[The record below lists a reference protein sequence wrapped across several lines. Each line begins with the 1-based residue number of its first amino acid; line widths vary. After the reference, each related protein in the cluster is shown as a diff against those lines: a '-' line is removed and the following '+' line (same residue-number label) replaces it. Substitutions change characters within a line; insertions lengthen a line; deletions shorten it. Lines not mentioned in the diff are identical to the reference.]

1 MTSDHDIYKDMPAE
15 HRFLKFIL
23 PAKAFAAVKARTKQ
37 WLAEC
42 PCGHKQDV
50 WDSGGVR
57 FMAAGEPRRLGRCP
71 ACGESTMHK
80 IRRKTDAEQ
89 REIP

>member
-1 MTSDHDIYKDMPAE
+1 MPAN

-23 PAKAFAAVKARTKQ
+23 PAKAFAAVREGTKL

-42 PCGHKQDV
+42 PCGHKQDI

-57 FMAAGEPRRLGRCP
+57 YKAAGEPTRLGRCS
-71 ACGESTMHK
+71 ACGKSTLQK
-80 IRRKTDAEQ
+80 IRKKTDEEKQ
-89 REIP
+89 QLP

>member
-1 MTSDHDIYKDMPAE
+1 MPSE

-23 PAKAFAAVKARTKQ
+23 PARAFAAVRAGTKE

-42 PCGHKQDV
+42 RCGHRQDI

-57 FMAAGEPRRLGRCP
+57 YKAAGEPRWLYRCP
-71 ACGESTMHK
+71 ACGKSTMHK
-80 IRRKTDAEQ
+80 IRKKTEDEKK
-89 REIP
+89 EFP